1 MLVAKGRSWRQNLEN
16 LQVLR
21 PTLMKENIISFH
33 ILSLQTIIEVI
44 IFEELF
50 LFLLLLFLMKFIVN
64 RLEEL
69 VMEELFSH
77 SNS

>member
-1 MLVAKGRSWRQNLEN
+1 MSVAKGRSWRQNLEN

-21 PTLMKENIISFH
+21 PALMKENIISFH
-33 ILSLQTIIEVI
+33 ILSLQPIIEVI

>member
-21 PTLMKENIISFH
+21 PALMKENIISFH
-33 ILSLQTIIEVI
+33 ILSLQPIIEVI

>member
-21 PTLMKENIISFH
+21 PALMKENIISFH
-33 ILSLQTIIEVI
+33 ILSLQPIIEVI

-69 VMEELFSH
+69 LMEELFSH